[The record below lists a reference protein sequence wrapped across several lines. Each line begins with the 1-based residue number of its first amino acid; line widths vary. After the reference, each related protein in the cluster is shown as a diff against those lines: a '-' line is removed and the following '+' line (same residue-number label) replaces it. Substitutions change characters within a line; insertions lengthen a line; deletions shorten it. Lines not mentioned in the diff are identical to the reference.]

1 MTADPKAP
9 GASAV
14 YLYRE
19 DITDDY
25 LHFHSY
31 YERIKILS
39 EKGKELAT
47 IHIPYLHGV
56 DTVNDI
62 QGRTIH
68 ADGTIVPL
76 DAKPSDLMDYKG
88 KNYQVN
94 TVVFTL
100 PAAEIG
106 SILEYRLK
114 IREPDDEYSQ
124 PTWNIETDLFC
135 HKAHFSYHP
144 FIAPGH
150 YAAGPTGGE
159 LDRLMYTG
167 HVGPVAKVDLNTMKN
182 IYTLDIDDVPPVPAE
197 DWMPPLNTLKW
208 RVEFYYTDAM
218 NAAAFWQ
225 EIIKRWGKFANDF
238 VNPNGPIKNAAA
250 SLVAPTDNDE
260 QKARKIYEAVQKL
273 DNTAFTRAKSQAER
287 KKEKIKDIRKA
298 EDVWKEQS
306 GTDDDM
312 ALLFV
317 SLARA
322 AGLKAWPAQ
331 VVDRNRAIFDN
342 SYLSTRQLDD
352 YLAIVEINGKD
363 VFLDPGQKMCPFGLL
378 AWKHTLA
385 SGFRLSA
392 SGTVQVVT
400 PAANYKA
407 ALLQRVA
414 DLTIDPSGTLTGSVR
429 FVMTGPEALHWRQL
443 SIQNDP
449 DEVKKQFNESLRDQ
463 FPDGVQADFDH
474 FLALDDYNSN
484 LMGIIKVTGTL
495 GTATG
500 KHYFLPALFF
510 ESRSSHPFV
519 AQDKRT
525 TPIDVHYPRTVQDD
539 VTYHLPPGLSLES
552 TPEIPGA
559 QWPDHAILKIASKK
573 DGDKV
578 EVARALVYNF
588 TILDPKDYPD
598 LHGFY
603 QKVAAADQQQLVLT
617 RTPQVNG
624 N

>member
-1 MTADPKAP
+1 
-9 GASAV
+9 
-14 YLYRE
+14 
-19 DITDDY
+19 
-25 LHFHSY
+25 
-31 YERIKILS
+31 
-39 EKGKELAT
+39 
-47 IHIPYLHGV
+47 
-56 DTVNDI
+56 
-62 QGRTIH
+62 
-68 ADGTIVPL
+68 
-76 DAKPSDLMDYKG
+76 
-88 KNYQVN
+88 
-94 TVVFTL
+94 
-100 PAAEIG
+100 
-106 SILEYRLK
+106 
-114 IREPDDEYSQ
+114 
-124 PTWNIETDLFC
+124 
-135 HKAHFSYHP
+135 
-144 FIAPGH
+144 
-150 YAAGPTGGE
+150 
-159 LDRLMYTG
+159 
-167 HVGPVAKVDLNTMKN
+167 
-182 IYTLDIDDVPPVPAE
+182 
-197 DWMPPLNTLKW
+197 
-208 RVEFYYTDAM
+208 
-218 NAAAFWQ
+218 
-225 EIIKRWGKFANDF
+225 
-238 VNPNGPIKNAAA
+238 
-250 SLVAPTDNDE
+250 
-260 QKARKIYEAVQKL
+260 
-273 DNTAFTRAKSQAER
+273 
-287 KKEKIKDIRKA
+287 
-298 EDVWKEQS
+298 
-306 GTDDDM
+306 
-312 ALLFV
+312 
-317 SLARA
+317 
-322 AGLKAWPAQ
+322 
-331 VVDRNRAIFDN
+331 
-342 SYLSTRQLDD
+342 
-352 YLAIVEINGKD
+352 
-363 VFLDPGQKMCPFGLL
+363 MCPFGLL